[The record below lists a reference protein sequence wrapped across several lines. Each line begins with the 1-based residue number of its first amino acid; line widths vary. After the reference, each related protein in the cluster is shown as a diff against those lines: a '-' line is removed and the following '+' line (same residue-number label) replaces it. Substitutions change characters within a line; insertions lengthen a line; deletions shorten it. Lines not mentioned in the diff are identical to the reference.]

1 MAMETKGV
9 SFNLNDPM
17 QKGLYDFAF
26 EQSTNFS
33 GYVKY
38 LLAAEKERVERT
50 LRSQPVQSSQD
61 GTIRFRVD

>member
-17 QKGLYDFAF
+17 QKGLYDFAMDN
-26 EQSTNFS
+26 STNFS

-50 LRSQPVQSSQD
+50 LRSQPVQTSHD
-61 GTIRFRVD
+61 GAIRFRVE